1 MRSITKKPLS
11 YEKKYSWAVFA
22 FVIPWIIGT
31 IFFFIIP
38 VMQSFIYSISSFE
51 MAEKLQVTL
60 VVFEHYIY
68 ALTEDSEFLPQL
80 ISAIPPMLYQ
90 VPIIVMLSLF
100 LAMIINRKF
109 IGRTVVRT
117 IFFLPIVIASG
128 IVLSIINGDVVND
141 VMSSSTS
148 ASNLFQSDMLKIL
161 MQEMQIGDEVINF
174 ITSLVDNILNL
185 LWSSGMQ
192 TLLFLS
198 ALQTIPVSMY
208 EAAKIEGGTAWENFW
223 KITFPMVSPTLLI
236 NVVYSIISSFN
247 SYNNAVVV
255 YINEYSQRAH
265 FEYSS
270 AMCWI
275 YTLLM
280 LLFVGGIYKFINHF
294 VFYEV

>member
-1 MRSITKKPLS
+1 
-11 YEKKYSWAVFA
+11 
-22 FVIPWIIGT
+22 
-31 IFFFIIP
+31 
-38 VMQSFIYSISSFE
+38 
-51 MAEKLQVTL
+51 
-60 VVFEHYIY
+60 
-68 ALTEDSEFLPQL
+68 
-80 ISAIPPMLYQ
+80 MLYQ

>member
-11 YEKKYSWAVFA
+11 YEKKKSWAGFA

-38 VMQSFIYSISSFE
+38 VMQSFIYSISFLE

-60 VVFEHYIY
+60 VGFEHYIY

-223 KITFPMVSPTLLI
+223 KITFPMVSSTLLI
-236 NVVYSIISSFN
+236 NVVYSIIISFN